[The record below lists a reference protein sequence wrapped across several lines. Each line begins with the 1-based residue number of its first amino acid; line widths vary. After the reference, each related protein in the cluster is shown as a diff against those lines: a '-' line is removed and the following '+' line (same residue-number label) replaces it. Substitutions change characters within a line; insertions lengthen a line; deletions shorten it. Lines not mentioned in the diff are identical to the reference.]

1 MELLVEGIH
10 SAGSLSPRLCTLVAR
25 TNANMVMSA
34 RSFIKF
40 FRFDALHVHAPDC
53 QASRAVTM
61 LATLTAAI
69 DRLTAPVKSD
79 GLNPAVRS
87 GATFIVAS

>member
-1 MELLVEGIH
+1 MALVLLNPH
-10 SAGSLSPRLCTLVAR
+10 AR
-25 TNANMVMSA
+25 GGRAAQQLPVLENW
-34 RSFIKF
+34 
-40 FRFDALHVHAPDC
+40 LHVHAPDC

-79 GLNPAVRS
+79 GLNPDVRS